1 MRRIVVCVS
10 LAAMALAGCDFV
22 SSGGGSGGSV
32 EVSPDK
38 VSPADLQAVVS
49 DPRVKSFYEAR
60 DWAPV
65 WDGSRADDLTAA
77 FREAERHGLNPD
89 TFLGGTGK
97 DASPAAREAALTL
110 AAIKYA
116 EALASGVVD
125 PRKVWEVY
133 TVPMNKVD
141 VMAGLTQAAEAGN
154 VRQWLAGLAPADAE
168 YRALSDAYMRYK
180 QQAGQEQSAAIA
192 PGEGIEQG
200 DSDPRVPQIAEAL
213 RRNGYLPQEQ
223 PAGGGGAAGG
233 NAQAEAKQGQAKQ
246 PQGSTRYTAEMAAA
260 VKKVQEDYGIKADG
274 IVGNSTL
281 EALNT
286 GAKERARILA
296 VNLERRRWLERQP
309 SATRIDVNTA
319 AAHLDYFRDGS
330 RRDTRRVVV
339 GQPGWET
346 PQLGSPMFRL
356 VANPPWTVPKS
367 IAEEE
372 ILPKGAAYMRSQ
384 NMTMKDGWIVQQPG
398 PKAALG
404 QVKFDMQ
411 NDHAIYLHDTP
422 AKALFASTDRH
433 ASHGCSRVE
442 GAVEFARMLARDDGK
457 LAEFEK
463 ALATGE
469 ETPVQLANKI
479 PVRLLYHS
487 AYVDGGRVVFRT
499 DPYGWDDK
507 LAQALGFGV
516 SVRPKVETKHIQD
529 IGP

>member
-1 MRRIVVCVS
+1 MACVS
-10 LAAMALAGCDFV
+10 LAAMMVAGCDFV
-22 SSGGGSGGSV
+22 SGGSGESV

-38 VSPADLQAVVS
+38 VSPADLQAAVS
-49 DPRVKSFYEAR
+49 DERVKRFYAAR

-65 WDGSRADDLTAA
+65 WDDRRAGDLTAS
-77 FREAERHGLNPD
+77 FREAVRHGLNPD
-89 TFLGGTGK
+89 TFLEGTGK
-97 DASPAAREAALTL
+97 EASPAAREAALTL
-110 AAIKYA
+110 SAIEYA
-116 EALASGVVD
+116 EALSSGVVD

-141 VMAGLTQAAEAGN
+141 VLAGLAGAAEAGN
-154 VRQWLAGLAPADAE
+154 VRGWLAGLAPADAE
-168 YRALSDAYMRYK
+168 YRALSDAYMRYR
-180 QQAGQEQSAAIA
+180 QQAGQEQNQPIQ

-213 RRNGYLPQEQ
+213 RRNGYLQPEQ
-223 PAGGGGAAGG
+223 PQGEGAADG
-233 NAQAEAKQGQAKQ
+233 NAQAEAKQGQANQGQAKQ
-246 PQGSTRYTAEMAAA
+246 GQASTRYTAEMAAA
-260 VKKVQEDYGIKADG
+260 VKKVQEDYGIKPDG

-319 AAHLDYFRDGS
+319 AAHLDYYRDGNH
-330 RRDTRRVVV
+330 RDKRRVVV

-384 NMTMKDGWIVQQPG
+384 NMTMKDGWIVQAPG

-442 GAVEFARMLARDDGK
+442 GAIEFARMLAQDDGK

-469 ETPVQLANKI
+469 ETPVQLADKI

-487 AYVDGGRVVFRT
+487 AYLDGGKVVFRT

>member
-1 MRRIVVCVS
+1 MRRIVACVS
-10 LAAMALAGCDFV
+10 LAAMMLAGCDFV
-22 SSGGGSGGSV
+22 GGGSEGSV

-38 VSPADLQAVVS
+38 VSPADLQAAVS
-49 DPRVKSFYEAR
+49 DARVKRFYEAR
-60 DWAPV
+60 DWAAV
-65 WDGSRADDLTAA
+65 WDGKRADELTAA
-77 FREAERHGLNPD
+77 FRDAERHALDPAK
-89 TFLGGTGK
+89 FLEGTGK
-97 DASPAAREAALTL
+97 GASAAAREAALTL
-110 AAIKYA
+110 SAIEYA
-116 EALASGVVD
+116 EALSSGVVD
-125 PRKVWEVY
+125 PKKVWEVY

-141 VMAGLTQAAEAGN
+141 VLAGLAQVAEAGN
-154 VRQWLAGLAPADAE
+154 VRAWLAGLAPADAE
-168 YRALSDAYMRYK
+168 YRALSDAYLRYR
-180 QQAGQEQSAAIA
+180 QQAGQEQNQPIQ
-192 PGEGIEQG
+192 PGDGIEQG

-213 RRNGYLPQEQ
+213 RRNGYLQAEQ
-223 PAGGGGAAGG
+223 PQGGATADG
-233 NAQAEAKQGQAKQ
+233 NAQAGAGQGQAKPQQ
-246 PQGSTRYTAEMAAA
+246 PSTRYTAEMAAA
-260 VKKVQEDYGIKADG
+260 VKKVQEDYGIEPDG

-286 GAKERARILA
+286 GARERARILA

-309 SATRIDVNTA
+309 AATRIDVNTA
-319 AAHLDYFRDGS
+319 AAHLDYYRDGQ
-330 RRDTRRVVV
+330 RRDKRRVVV

-372 ILPKGAAYMRSQ
+372 ILPKGPGYMRSQ

-442 GAVEFARMLARDDGK
+442 DALGFARMLARDDGK
-457 LAEFEK
+457 SAEFEK

-469 ETPVQLANKI
+469 ETPVQLANEI

-487 AYVDGGRVVFRT
+487 AYVDSGRVVFRT

-507 LAQALGFGV
+507 LALALGFGG
-516 SVRPKVETKHIQD
+516 SVRPKVQPKHIQD
-529 IGP
+529 VGP